1 MSGIGNDW
9 RDLTVKGY
17 FYKVQSIKQEVEA
30 MKQKIWDDG
39 FGILILFTFLVGLY
53 WLGGGGGEG
62 LAEDSYRPNSKV
74 VQGFNGYP

>member
-1 MSGIGNDW
+1 
-9 RDLTVKGY
+9 
-17 FYKVQSIKQEVEA
+17 
-30 MKQKIWDDG
+30 MKQKIWDNC

-74 VQGFNGYP
+74 VQEFNEYP